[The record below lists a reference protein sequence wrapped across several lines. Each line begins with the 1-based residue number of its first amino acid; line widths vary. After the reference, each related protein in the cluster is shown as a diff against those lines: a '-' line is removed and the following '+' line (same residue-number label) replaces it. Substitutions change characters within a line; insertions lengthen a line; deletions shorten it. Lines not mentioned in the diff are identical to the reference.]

1 DSPEHLLV
9 SPRASLPIGGHGGAA
24 AVSQLTVSWRAAVR
38 SAPTQRHKGTSVTS
52 VAGSST
58 LWSYGQTP
66 IVRSSKH
73 LFLDLPKVELYNR
86 STVLCPPALVN
97 HLVPT
102 EYLNY
107 EDTRVV
113 VWVCLVTSDV
123 WRFYLL
129 YLRPEGQDPAFS
141 WADMPM
147 KINSELLNNL
157 GNIINRA
164 GVCQ

>member
-1 DSPEHLLV
+1 PRTSSGVSTSESSYWRTRWSSCGFPVDRFVEGSCPFCSYPEAQGDQCDKCG
-9 SPRASLPIGGHGGAA
+9 RFIN
-24 AVSQLTVSWRAAVR
+24 AVELR
-38 SAPTQRHKGTSVTS
+38 
-52 VAGSST
+52 
-58 LWSYGQTP
+58 
-66 IVRSSKH
+66 
-73 LFLDLPKVELYNR
+73 VELYNR